1 MDTELIHMNFYI
13 YRSKPSKNYAR
24 TSVIKTGIS
33 RNTDWLCIHQAS
45 NKQRIFSRKNKKG
58 DRVGICSTHMEGK
71 AKTRR
76 KTWIQVFLNLPSPLL
91 TSQFFVIKILSA
103 VVVINGS
110 WQEQIERDRQTDL
123 KTTTGAEATIS
134 LALASAIALDSGLE
148 DDEEAIPIPPSYAS
162 YL

>member
-1 MDTELIHMNFYI
+1 
-13 YRSKPSKNYAR
+13 
-24 TSVIKTGIS
+24 
-33 RNTDWLCIHQAS
+33 
-45 NKQRIFSRKNKKG
+45 
-58 DRVGICSTHMEGK
+58 MEGK

-110 WQEQIERDRQTDL
+110 WQEQIEIERDRQTDL

>member
-1 MDTELIHMNFYI
+1 
-13 YRSKPSKNYAR
+13 
-24 TSVIKTGIS
+24 
-33 RNTDWLCIHQAS
+33 
-45 NKQRIFSRKNKKG
+45 
-58 DRVGICSTHMEGK
+58 MEGK

-110 WQEQIERDRQTDL
+110 WQEQIEIEIERDRQTDL